1 MVCGESVYFAAMTT
15 LRVISN
21 GYGEDA
27 IAAQLIQAI
36 GLDALDIRI
45 PLVGDGRSYVTLGL
59 TPQLVQGVLPS
70 GRFLRRFSMFF
81 VIFDRDY

>member
-1 MVCGESVYFAAMTT
+1 MTT

-36 GLDALDIRI
+36 GLDALDVTPI
-45 PLVGDGRSYVTLGL
+45 PLVGDGRL
-59 TPQLVQGVLPS
+59 
-70 GRFLRRFSMFF
+70 
-81 VIFDRDY
+81 D